1 MELTLV
7 VLVALT
13 IGLVE
18 VIKRINIIQERFLPA
33 ISLIMGSILYVS
45 LNGISVKT
53 LIIGIAIGL
62 SSSGLFDI
70 GKKTI
75 LGK

>member
-33 ISLIMGSILYVS
+33 ISLIIGSILYVS

>member
-1 MELTLV
+1 MEITLA

-18 VIKRINIIQERFLPA
+18 VIKRLKLLQERFLPA
-33 ISLIMGSILYVS
+33 VSLIMGSILYVS
-45 LNGISVKT
+45 LNGISVRT
-53 LIIGIAIGL
+53 IVLGIAIGL
-62 SSSGLFDI
+62 SASGLFDI

-75 LGK
+75 LDR